1 MSVNENFE
9 SNGFERSSQCPHP
22 LRYLGLA
29 HCCGY
34 IGLTPVYSHENLL
47 EHFIQEFELLEDD
60 PVEHKILAECST
72 QTGAKV
78 YLRFVSFALSTMGN
92 AVEDGLISD
101 FMSVEVCDRILKV
114 RAGLGTMYSY
124 HFQMHKRWPNLA
136 MLRRIKAAR

>member
-1 MSVNENFE
+1 MECCSAIIEACALSRAFVRGNQE
-9 SNGFERSSQCPHP
+9 GERTVRRIYRCAPSDDVSRSQLSHPALATSQCPHP

-92 AVEDGLISD
+92 AVED
-101 FMSVEVCDRILKV
+101 
-114 RAGLGTMYSY
+114 
-124 HFQMHKRWPNLA
+124 
-136 MLRRIKAAR
+136 